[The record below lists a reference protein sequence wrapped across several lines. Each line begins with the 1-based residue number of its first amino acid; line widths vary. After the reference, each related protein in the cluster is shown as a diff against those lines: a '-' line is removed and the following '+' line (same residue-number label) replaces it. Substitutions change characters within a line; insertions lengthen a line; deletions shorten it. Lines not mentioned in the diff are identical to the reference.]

1 MFLNVA
7 ALPVLT
13 ITLRMN
19 LMKLVTPHL
28 VPKKSFEVT
37 MASFIY
43 TLFIVL
49 PVVGLAM
56 GKTVPTII
64 LVLKEYIHFVVDI
77 TGGVCGTLIILVIPS
92 LMVL

>member
-1 MFLNVA
+1 MTFPNLSEYCYFNTVFDQYPVQFAYYIISTYMFLNVA

-37 MASFIY
+37 KASFIY

-56 GKTVPTII
+56 RR
-64 LVLKEYIHFVVDI
+64 LF
-77 TGGVCGTLIILVIPS
+77 S
-92 LMVL
+92 LNI